1 MTLENDGV
9 ERRLNNAKER
19 ICKFVSP
26 VKNQKII
33 LDFAN
38 YCFAEGLST
47 RRVLKYV
54 STLLPIAMHLKKD
67 FYDVKRADIQSFVE
81 KIEHSNYAE
90 WTKHDYRVTL
100 KKFFK
105 WFRGTDEYPVEVSWL
120 KTGVSKN
127 RQKLPEELLSPQE
140 VNDMIVAA
148 NNSRDKAL
156 IALLYE
162 SGCRIGEILSLKIKQ
177 VQLHAHGYQITVK
190 SQKKPRRLLLI
201 ASTPYLSAW
210 LNEHPKRDNEQ
221 AYLWLSSDYRNEL
234 LSHARITVILKR
246 LAKRAGVRKAVNPY
260 NFRHSR
266 ATHLANHLT
275 EAQMKEYFGWVQGS
289 DMASTYVH
297 LSGRDIDNAML
308 KLNGIPISD
317 EEADK
322 KFFILKPCPR
332 CKSNNPP
339 ANKYC
344 SLCGMILDEETA
356 RKIVKNELHS
366 EETENIREKLIK
378 DEEFME
384 MLLKKLGKMEKTKT

>member
-1 MTLENDGV
+1 MTSENDGI

-19 ICKFVSP
+19 VCKLVFP

-33 LDFAN
+33 LDFAK
-38 YCFAEGLST
+38 YCFAEGLSP

-54 STLLPIAMHLKKD
+54 SILIPIAIHLKKD
-67 FYDVKRADIQSFVE
+67 FYNVKRADIQSFVE
-81 KIEHSNYAE
+81 KIEHSHYAE

-105 WFRGTDEYPVEVSWL
+105 WLRGTDEYPKEVSWL

-148 NNSRDKAL
+148 NNSRDRAL

-210 LNEHPKRDNEQ
+210 LNEHPKRDDEQ
-221 AYLWLSSDYRNEL
+221 SYL
-234 LSHARITVILKR
+234 
-246 LAKRAGVRKAVNPY
+246 
-260 NFRHSR
+260 
-266 ATHLANHLT
+266 
-275 EAQMKEYFGWVQGS
+275 
-289 DMASTYVH
+289 
-297 LSGRDIDNAML
+297 
-308 KLNGIPISD
+308 
-317 EEADK
+317 
-322 KFFILKPCPR
+322 
-332 CKSNNPP
+332 
-339 ANKYC
+339 
-344 SLCGMILDEETA
+344 
-356 RKIVKNELHS
+356 
-366 EETENIREKLIK
+366 
-378 DEEFME
+378 
-384 MLLKKLGKMEKTKT
+384 